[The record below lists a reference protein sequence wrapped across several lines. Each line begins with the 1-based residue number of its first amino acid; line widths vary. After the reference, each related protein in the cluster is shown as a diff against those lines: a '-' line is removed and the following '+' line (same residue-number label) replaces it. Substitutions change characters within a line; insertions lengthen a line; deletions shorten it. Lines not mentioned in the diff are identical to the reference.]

1 MLLLYTYW
9 YSSILMYTTI
19 KISED
24 IKKKLDE
31 MKLAESETY
40 AEIIEDLIEDR
51 LSLNPDFVKEIEGR
65 RNEYK
70 KGKHVSL
77 EQLKKEL

>member
-1 MLLLYTYW
+1 
-9 YSSILMYTTI
+9 MYTTI

-51 LSLNPDFVKEIEGR
+51 LSLNPDFVKEIEER
-65 RNEYK
+65 RTEYK
-70 KGKHVSL
+70 KGKYVSL